1 MLQKYEKPRENGN
14 LLPVFREHFK
24 TTSKI
29 VKDKSNRVGLHAKI
43 AESLPVFCKDSTTS
57 RRSQIFL
64 SVAALEYLGKVR
76 DTDKSG
82 GAKRIYSRFVEAK
95 NRKRN
100 EGTNDSSMIG
110 AVLPG
115 CGSVKIQRASVE
127 DALCIK
133 RNRIFRLF
141 SESGPADDSFR
152 PCDPKTFVSPN
163 AFIYFFSAK
172 KSFTWSLAMMPS
184 LKMYAPV
191 LSDFTILI
199 HLVNCLP
206 VPVFS
211 VATTFFAI

>member
-133 RNRIFRLF
+133 RNRILGCFPNPVRRMILSGLAIRKHSFRLMH
-141 SESGPADDSFR
+141 
-152 PCDPKTFVSPN
+152 C
-163 AFIYFFSAK
+163 IYFFSAK

>member
-82 GAKRIYSRFVEAK
+82 V
-95 NRKRN
+95 
-100 EGTNDSSMIG
+100 
-110 AVLPG
+110 
-115 CGSVKIQRASVE
+115 Q
-127 DALCIK
+127 
-133 RNRIFRLF
+133 
-141 SESGPADDSFR
+141 SE
-152 PCDPKTFVSPN
+152 
-163 AFIYFFSAK
+163 FI
-172 KSFTWSLAMMPS
+172 
-184 LKMYAPV
+184 PV
-191 LSDFTILI
+191 LSRRRTARGTKVRMI
-199 HLVNCLP
+199 P
-206 VPVFS
+206 R
-211 VATTFFAI
+211 

>member
-1 MLQKYEKPRENGN
+1 MKKYEKPRENGN

-133 RNRIFRLF
+133 RNRISLIVFRI
-141 SESGPADDSFR
+141 R
-152 PCDPKTFVSPN
+152 PGG
-163 AFIYFFSAK
+163 
-172 KSFTWSLAMMPS
+172 
-184 LKMYAPV
+184 
-191 LSDFTILI
+191 
-199 HLVNCLP
+199 
-206 VPVFS
+206 
-211 VATTFFAI
+211 

>member
-127 DALCIK
+127 DAFVLSGIEFLGCFPNPVRRMILSGLAIRK
-133 RNRIFRLF
+133 HSFRLMH
-141 SESGPADDSFR
+141 
-152 PCDPKTFVSPN
+152 C
-163 AFIYFFSAK
+163 IYFFSAK
-172 KSFTWSLAMMPS
+172 KSFTWSLAMMP
-184 LKMYAPV
+184 L
-191 LSDFTILI
+191 
-199 HLVNCLP
+199 
-206 VPVFS
+206 
-211 VATTFFAI
+211 